1 VYQGLFEHEVLPD
14 LAVAS
19 DKFSPAGLEFWGRV
33 SFLKAGLVFAD
44 RVTTVSPTY
53 AREVRRPP
61 YGEGLEGVIRARR
74 DEIIGIVNGIDEA
87 VWGPES
93 DSLIVKTYTAK
104 TLADKFENKRAL
116 AHLGLQIS
124 PERPVLGLVS
134 RLVAQKGIDLVLA
147 ALPAMVRD
155 GAQLAILGSGD
166 ATLEASVAAAGP
178 AHPGVVTATVGYDE
192 RLAHRIIAGSDMIL
206 MPSRFE
212 PCGLT
217 QLYGQRYGSLPVV
230 HRIGGLADT
239 VRDLE
244 DGFSFT
250 DLAAHGIATAVHRA
264 IGVYRDGKAWR
275 RMQERA
281 MARKLGWDACANH
294 YIDLYRDL
302 ISGVGIH
309 HGTGQRAHA

>member
-1 VYQGLFEHEVLPD
+1 VGSE
-14 LAVAS
+14 
-19 DKFSPAGLEFWGRV
+19 R
-33 SFLKAGLVFAD
+33 
-44 RVTTVSPTY
+44 
-53 AREVRRPP
+53 
-61 YGEGLEGVIRARR
+61 
-74 DEIIGIVNGIDEA
+74 
-87 VWGPES
+87 
-93 DSLIVKTYTAK
+93 DSLIPKTYTAK
-104 TLADKFENKRAL
+104 TLPDKFENKKAL
-116 AHLGLQIS
+116 AHLGLQVS

-147 ALPAMVRD
+147 ALPALVRD

-166 ATLEASVAAAGP
+166 ATLEKNVAAAAA
-178 AHPGVVTATVGYDE
+178 AHPGVVAATVGYDE

-244 DGFSFT
+244 DGFSFV
-250 DLAAHGIATAVHRA
+250 DLSAQGIAAAVHRA
-264 IGVYRDGKAWR
+264 IGCYRDGKGWR

-302 ISGVGIH
+302 ISGVGVQ
-309 HGTGQRAHA
+309 HGTGHRAHA